1 MAKVKLT
8 QTDTDNTDTGDKDTD
23 DTDNTGESE
32 VDTDTD
38 KREVVTDD
46 GPQILGS
53 CRMECSAALPCQ
65 VKEIRKWWSATR
77 PQYFTI

>member
-8 QTDTDNTDTGDKDTD
+8 HTDTGDKDTD
-23 DTDNTGESE
+23 DTDNTGKSE
-32 VDTDTD
+32 VDTDTDTDTD
-38 KREVVTDD
+38 KREVDTDD
-46 GPQILGS
+46 GSQILGC

>member
-8 QTDTDNTDTGDKDTD
+8 HTDTGDKDTD
-23 DTDNTGESE
+23 DTDNTGKSE
-32 VDTDTD
+32 VDTDTDTDTD
-38 KREVVTDD
+38 KREVDTDN
-46 GPQILGS
+46 GPQILSS

-65 VKEIRKWWSATR
+65 VKEIRSATR

>member
-8 QTDTDNTDTGDKDTD
+8 QTDTDNTDTGGK

-32 VDTDTD
+32 VDTDTC
-38 KREVVTDD
+38 EVDTDD
-46 GPQILGS
+46 GPQILSS
-53 CRMECSAALPCQ
+53 CRMECSAALPCK
-65 VKEIRKWWSATR
+65 VKEICKWWSATR